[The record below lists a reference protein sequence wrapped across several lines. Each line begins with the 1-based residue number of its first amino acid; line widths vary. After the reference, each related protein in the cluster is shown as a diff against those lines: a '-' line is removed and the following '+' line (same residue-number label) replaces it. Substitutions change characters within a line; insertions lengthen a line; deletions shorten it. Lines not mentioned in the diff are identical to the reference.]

1 MHSRKHTKMIH
12 EGKYIAEVEVE
23 LINTTDNDWAPY
35 LSLDDALKIDAIREA
50 LRDDDVSKAKES
62 ASKLYLLSELAA

>member
-23 LINTTDNDWAPY
+23 LINTKDDDWAPY

-50 LRDDDVSKAKES
+50 LRNGNITKAKKS
-62 ASKLYLLSELAA
+62 ANRLYILSEVAA

>member
-23 LINTTDNDWAPY
+23 LINTTDDDWAPY
-35 LSLDDALKIDAIREA
+35 LALDDALKIDAIREA
-50 LRDDDVSKAKES
+50 LRSGNVAKAKES
-62 ASKLYLLSELAA
+62 ANRLYILSEVAA